1 MTKQD
6 IKVPADFALRSL
18 LNQGTAYQKIGEY
31 EKALEFTTKALDQS
45 READNAEI
53 EAMAF
58 ATLGNIRQ
66 GLRQYDEA
74 GTSFPGPVGLYSSK
88 AKNENERINAKLA

>member
-1 MTKQD
+1 MRAKKEK
-6 IKVPADFALRSL
+6 KVPADFALRNL

-58 ATLGNIRQ
+58 ATVGNIRQ

-74 GTSFPGPVGLYSSK
+74 VTAFQAPIYLYASQT
-88 AKNENERINAKLA
+88 KNETERINMI